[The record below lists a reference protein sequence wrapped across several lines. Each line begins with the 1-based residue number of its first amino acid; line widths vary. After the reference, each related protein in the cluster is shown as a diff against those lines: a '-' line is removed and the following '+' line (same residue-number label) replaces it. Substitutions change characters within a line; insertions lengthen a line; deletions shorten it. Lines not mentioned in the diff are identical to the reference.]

1 MYFTLNVFLKQRR
14 FYMRKLL
21 ITILLFL
28 SSNHLFA
35 EEVLYCSS
43 ELSTGFIKENSDRVK
58 ANFDPDRFSIKINDQ
73 FNAIVIDDENYDCFT
88 PYPTTNRK
96 HFHICN
102 GNYGFSFR
110 YSTETKK
117 FVFIRSSSFGYI
129 YSNNDTDSITIG
141 TCEKF

>member
-1 MYFTLNVFLKQRR
+1 M
-14 FYMRKLL
+14 
-21 ITILLFL
+21 IILFSL

-43 ELSTGFIKENSDRVK
+43 ELSAGFIEENGERVEASFK
-58 ANFDPDRFSIKINDQ
+58 PDRFSVKVNEQ
-73 FNAIVIDDENYDCFT
+73 FSTIVIDEENYDCFT
-88 PYPTTNRK
+88 PYPTTKRK

-102 GNYGFSFR
+102 EKYGFSFR

-117 FVFIRSSSFGYI
+117 FVFVRSGSFGYV
-129 YSNNDTDSITIG
+129 YSNNDSDSITIG

>member
-1 MYFTLNVFLKQRR
+1 MLHVFFKQRR

-28 SSNHLFA
+28 SSNNLFA

-43 ELSTGFIKENSDRVK
+43 ELSTGFIKENSERVK
-58 ANFDPDRFSIKINDQ
+58 TSFKPDRFSVKVNEQ
-73 FNAIVIDDENYDCFT
+73 FNTIVIDDEKYDCLI
-88 PYPTTNRK
+88 PYPTTRNN
-96 HFHICN
+96 FYICN
-102 GNYGFSFR
+102 QHNGFSFR
-110 YSTETKK
+110 YSTKTKK

-141 TCEKF
+141 KCEKF